1 MYESYLEHCRIFGE
15 KDTSIDRIDNN
26 KDYCKENCRWATR
39 KQQARNRGKTRWIT
53 YNGKTRCLTELAE
66 KYNLSTS
73 QLFQRLNRLHWSL
86 EKSLNTPVKTNTI

>member
-1 MYESYLEHCRIFGE
+1 MY
-15 KDTSIDRIDNN
+15 K
-26 KDYCKENCRWATR
+26 K
-39 KQQARNRGKTRWIT
+39 
-53 YNGKTRCLTELAE
+53 ELAE